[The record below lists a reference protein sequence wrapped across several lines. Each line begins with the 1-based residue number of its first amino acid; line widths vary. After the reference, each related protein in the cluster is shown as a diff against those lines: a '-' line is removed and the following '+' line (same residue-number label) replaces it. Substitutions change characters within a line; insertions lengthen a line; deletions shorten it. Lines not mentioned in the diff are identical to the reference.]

1 MSEAEVQAPADPVE
15 EFQLIDL
22 ELLRHQAGFVR
33 RSVGRHRLVATF
45 TFLLVVAL
53 TGGVLAILPRTY
65 HIETQLL
72 AQKNSLMPALG
83 NPSRTVP
90 SDADAPT
97 RAAHEAVLRRD
108 NLVSLMKQ
116 TDLLNRWEATRP
128 RLLKLKDWAID
139 TFGPARNEEERL
151 QSMIEYLE
159 KQLWVTTTDD
169 TISIGIDWPDA
180 EQGYRL
186 LDAAQQNFLEQ
197 RHQVEVSAIAETISI
212 LEGHAQNLKESI
224 DQAMDDLNRAEA
236 AKSARGKPL
245 TSGPLLARRDP
256 ATEAQ
261 RSQASETRVML
272 DSKRQAI
279 RELEDF
285 RRRRLAEL
293 QVELAQAR
301 AVYSDAHPAVVKV
314 LQSIAA
320 LQKDSPQLATLRQDE
335 RQLISEY
342 EKFARLPAPPPG
354 AAAAAAAA
362 ATAARKSLPG
372 SPEETNAELAR
383 TRLRFA
389 MAKYDSLLE
398 RIDSAKIEL
407 DTARAAFKYRYSVI
421 RPPLFPKRPTKP
433 NVPLVVALGVVLAV
447 LVMFGTTALVD
458 VRSRRL
464 LEPWQVQRALDLP
477 ILGALP
483 PTPPTLLPDQ
493 APAAAPEPVKPAA
506 SAPEAEPA
514 RAAGH
519 A

>member
-1 MSEAEVQAPADPVE
+1 MPGSSSVRCGGARW
-15 EFQLIDL
+15 L
-22 ELLRHQAGFVR
+22 AGF
-33 RSVGRHRLVATF
+33 A
-45 TFLLVVAL
+45 FLLVL
-53 TGGVLAILPRTY
+53 GITGGVLAVLPRTY
-65 HIETQLL
+65 RVETQLL

-83 NPSRTVP
+83 NPGRTVP

-116 TDLLNRWEATRP
+116 TDLMNRWETTRP
-128 RLLKLKDWAID
+128 RLLRIKDWVID
-139 TFGPARNEEERL
+139 TFGPTRTDEERL

-159 KQLWVTTTDD
+159 KQVWVTTTDD
-169 TISIGIDWPDA
+169 TVSMGIDWPDA
-180 EQGYRL
+180 EQAYRL
-186 LDAAQQNFLEQ
+186 VDAAQQNFLEQ

-224 DQAMDDLNRAEA
+224 DQAMDDLTRAEA
-236 AKSARGKPL
+236 AKSKGRGILAMPL
-245 TSGPLLARRDP
+245 PVRRDP
-256 ATEAQ
+256 AYDAQ
-261 RSQASETRVML
+261 RAQASEMRVML

-279 RELEDF
+279 KELEEF

-293 QVELAQAR
+293 QVELAQQR
-301 AVYSDAHPAVVKV
+301 AVYSDVHPAVAKV

-320 LQKDSPQLATLRQDE
+320 LQKDSPQLLALRQDE

-342 EKFARLPAPPPG
+342 EKVARVPAPATAPG
-354 AAAAAAAA
+354 ASS
-362 ATAARKSLPG
+362 ATPGGARRPATG
-372 SPEETNAELAR
+372 SPEETSAELAR

-407 DTARAAFKYRYSVI
+407 DTARAAFKYRYSTI
-421 RPPLFPKRPTKP
+421 RPPLFPKHPSKP
-433 NVPLVVALGVVLAV
+433 NIPLVLAAGLMVAV
-447 LVMFGTTALVD
+447 LSMFGAASLAD
-458 VRSRRL
+458 LHSRRV
-464 LEPWQVQRALDLP
+464 LEPWQIERLLQLP

-483 PTPPTLLPDQ
+483 PKTPMLIPEQ
-493 APAAAPEPVKPAA
+493 APVQTPAQTPVPAQA
-506 SAPEAEPA
+506 SAPAEPEPSPPAEPEPA